1 MKKGHKIAIL
11 LSVFAIIIVA
21 VVFIQNNNNMRH
33 NTDTSQQAAEVE
45 AHKRLEAYYAS
56 KNDDERAGPG
66 ESPGLS
72 HTGTDTTIDLGEIH
86 SFKLITEGFYK
97 EVNWYIKKKDE
108 TGVGKWVDL
117 NTGYSKANKAIAAI
131 EFSSSIGITANTDY
145 VLTAYVRRYSDK
157 TLYNITYDI
166 SIGP

>member
-21 VVFIQNNNNMRH
+21 VVFIHNNNKMQH
-33 NTDTSQQAAEVE
+33 NTDTSQETAEVE
-45 AHKRLEAYYAS
+45 AREWLDSLYAS
-56 KNDDERAGPG
+56 KDDEERAGPG
-66 ESPGLS
+66 ESPGIF
-72 HTGTDTTIDLGEIH
+72 HTGTDTTIDLGETH

-97 EVNWYIKKKDE
+97 EVNWYIKKKGE

-117 NTGYSKANKAIAAI
+117 NIGDSKANKAIADI

-145 VLTAYVRRYSDK
+145 VITAYVRRYSDK

-166 SIGP
+166 SIVP